1 MRALELAAVYSG
13 EDEHHVGKL
22 DLQHDDGGFENM
34 RDTRNE
40 GIDAVQFS
48 YR

>member
-13 EDEHHVGKL
+13 EDEL